1 MKKHREK
8 IQKRTGSLTL
18 RRRDSNRRLLLI
30 VVTHLSFSWKTRSG
44 DWWKKRR
51 LLQRGSWGGGEM
63 GRNMFIESSS
73 SSPID
78 GMSTFCL
85 ALYLAESTQR
95 WQTFARASAPT
106 PTSQPPTSLRPP
118 LYSAAGIIYLS
129 DSVLG
134 HSCYALLANN
144 PQNSSSFL
152 LFFFSLFFKT
162 KNNS

>member
-1 MKKHREK
+1 MKSTG
-8 IQKRTGSLTL
+8 KRNRKKSGLTL

-30 VVTHLSFSWKTRSG
+30 VVTHLSFSWKTRSE

-51 LLQRGSWGGGEM
+51 LLQRVSWGGGEM
-63 GRNMFIESSS
+63 GRNMLIESSS
-73 SSPID
+73 SSPIG
-78 GMSTFCL
+78 GMPTFCP

-95 WQTFARASAPT
+95 QQTFARASAPT
-106 PTSQPPTSLRPP
+106 PTSQPPTSLRPR
-118 LYSAAGIIYLS
+118 LYSAAGIMYLS